1 MRRIL
6 PILDW
11 LPSYNRGA
19 LMGDLTAGATVGVM
33 LVPQGMAYAILAGL
47 PPVYGLYAG
56 LVPLIAYAVFGSS
69 RHLAFGIMAIDCLIV
84 LAAVSLLATPG
95 SPEYIALVLLLT
107 LMVGVIQLLLGSL
120 RFGFVVHLLSRPVI
134 TGFTAAAAVIISMS
148 QLKGLLGIA
157 MPRQTDVISMLGA
170 AAGGAGDIHMLTLG
184 IGVAGM
190 LLLFALRTWAPRV
203 PGALVAVVL
212 STLGVWWFR
221 LDLQGVDTVGI
232 IPSGFPEFGL
242 PDLDFEAFRVL
253 VPTAVTLSLVQF
265 MNVISIGK
273 VFSARHGYRVDPN
286 RELNAMGAA
295 NILGSLFQ
303 AVPGSGSFSRSAVG
317 EGAGARSPM
326 SNLVAA
332 GVIALTMAF
341 LTPLFFYL
349 PTPIFAA
356 IIIMAAI
363 SLLDIR
369 EIRFLL
375 RTKRVDGII
384 ALVTFAATLVLG
396 IQQGILTG
404 ISLSVVAIMARIGR
418 PHIAVLG
425 LIPGTQTFRD
435 PANHPE
441 ARPVKDI
448 LLMRMDASFSFVNA
462 ERLRDAI
469 IDEVAGQEYR
479 AVVIDAQ
486 SINDLDTTALAVL
499 AELHETLA
507 ARDIALAVG
516 GVKESVMRVVRES
529 GLDIQMGPGHFY
541 ISPFDAVQAF
551 LHEWGAPLLPVG
563 LGGEPPQRTTRLD

>member
-1 MRRIL
+1 
-6 PILDW
+6 
-11 LPSYNRGA
+11 
-19 LMGDLTAGATVGVM
+19 
-33 LVPQGMAYAILAGL
+33 
-47 PPVYGLYAG
+47 
-56 LVPLIAYAVFGSS
+56 
-69 RHLAFGIMAIDCLIV
+69 
-84 LAAVSLLATPG
+84 
-95 SPEYIALVLLLT
+95 
-107 LMVGVIQLLLGSL
+107 
-120 RFGFVVHLLSRPVI
+120 
-134 TGFTAAAAVIISMS
+134 
-148 QLKGLLGIA
+148 
-157 MPRQTDVISMLGA
+157 
-170 AAGGAGDIHMLTLG
+170 
-184 IGVAGM
+184 
-190 LLLFALRTWAPRV
+190 
-203 PGALVAVVL
+203 
-212 STLGVWWFR
+212 
-221 LDLQGVDTVGI
+221 
-232 IPSGFPEFGL
+232 
-242 PDLDFEAFRVL
+242 
-253 VPTAVTLSLVQF
+253 
-265 MNVISIGK
+265 
-273 VFSARHGYRVDPN
+273 
-286 RELNAMGAA
+286 MGAA